1 MAVYEGRLAYL
12 QGRSED
18 AIRLWQATGTLGH
31 HMQESADDVIWL
43 LVGKAVEH
51 IGSSPAWRWLPD
63 KHTGTSDGPLYDGRF
78 WYGPQHA
85 FCVSQVGEAAD
96 AKMRDRLVANT
107 VRTELT
113 RQYIDSIMPFA
124 QKHAF
129 AIAFTHF
136 GLVVAALVAMLL
148 LLFGR
153 QGPIGSWL
161 DETFGIVL
169 AFRWTGAALACAIM
183 GFPLLVR
190 AIQLSVEAVDPRLEQ
205 AASTL
210 GANRAYVFLTV
221 TLPLIA
227 PGIIAGAIL
236 AFARSMGEFGATI
249 TFVSN
254 IPGETQTLPSLIY
267 TFTQV
272 PGGDVSA
279 LRLTLVSVA
288 ISLGAI
294 LAAEALA
301 QFIGRRVR
309 AR

>member
-1 MAVYEGRLAYL
+1 VFALTPEELTAIKLSLRVAAVATLVSLPLGIAVAMLIGR
-12 QGRSED
+12 
-18 AIRLWQATGTLGH
+18 
-31 HMQESADDVIWL
+31 
-43 LVGKAVEH
+43 
-51 IGSSPAWRWLPD
+51 
-63 KHTGTSDGPLYDGRF
+63 GRF
-78 WYGPQHA
+78 LGRPLLNA
-85 FCVSQVGEAAD
+85 FVLLP
-96 AKMRDRLVANT
+96 LV
-107 VRTELT
+107 L
-113 RQYIDSIMPFA
+113 PP
-124 QKHAF
+124 
-129 AIAFTHF
+129 
-136 GLVVAALVAMLL
+136 VVTGYVLL

-161 DETFGIVL
+161 ADSFGIVL

-190 AIQLSVEAVDPRLEQ
+190 AIQLSVEAVDHRLEQ

-210 GANRAYVFLTV
+210 GASRAWVFLTV

-272 PGGDVSA
+272 PGGDAGA
-279 LRLTLVSVA
+279 LRLTLISLGL
-288 ISLGAI
+288 SLGAI
-294 LAAEALA
+294 LAAEAAA
-301 QFIGRRVR
+301 QYIGRRVR
-309 AR
+309 SS

>member
-1 MAVYEGRLAYL
+1 VLDLTPEELTAITLSLRVAAVATLVSLPFGIAVAMLIGR
-12 QGRSED
+12 
-18 AIRLWQATGTLGH
+18 
-31 HMQESADDVIWL
+31 
-43 LVGKAVEH
+43 
-51 IGSSPAWRWLPD
+51 
-63 KHTGTSDGPLYDGRF
+63 GRF
-78 WYGPQHA
+78 WGRP
-85 FCVSQVGEAAD
+85 
-96 AKMRDRLVANT
+96 LVN
-107 VRTELT
+107 
-113 RQYIDSIMPFA
+113 
-124 QKHAF
+124 
-129 AIAFTHF
+129 
-136 GLVVAALVAMLL
+136 ALVLLPLVLPPVVTGYVLL

-272 PGGDVSA
+272 PGGDVGA

>member
-1 MAVYEGRLAYL
+1 MFDLTPEELTAIKLSLRVAAVATLVSLPFGIAAAMAIGR
-12 QGRSED
+12 
-18 AIRLWQATGTLGH
+18 
-31 HMQESADDVIWL
+31 
-43 LVGKAVEH
+43 
-51 IGSSPAWRWLPD
+51 
-63 KHTGTSDGPLYDGRF
+63 GRF
-78 WYGPQHA
+78 LGRP
-85 FCVSQVGEAAD
+85 
-96 AKMRDRLVANT
+96 LLN
-107 VRTELT
+107 
-113 RQYIDSIMPFA
+113 
-124 QKHAF
+124 
-129 AIAFTHF
+129 
-136 GLVVAALVAMLL
+136 ALVLLPLVLPPVVTGYVLL

-161 DETFGIVL
+161 AENFGIVF

-190 AIQLSVEAVDPRLEQ
+190 AIQLSVEAVDRRLEQ
-205 AASTL
+205 AAGTL
-210 GANRAYVFLTV
+210 GASRVWVFLTV

-272 PGGDVSA
+272 PGGDAGA
-279 LRLTLVSVA
+279 LRLTLISIA

-294 LAAEALA
+294 LAAEAVA

-309 AR
+309 SETPAA